1 MSKNIIKKDWG
12 SQNFNFLGKKIWR
25 DALDLKSNEVQ
36 GIFGE
41 RFFLALS
48 SSAVFLLQNAVS
60 DFF

>member
-1 MSKNIIKKDWG
+1 MSKNIIKKNWG

-25 DALDLKSNEVQ
+25 DALDLKSKEVQ
-36 GIFGE
+36 GILGE

-48 SSAVFLLQNAVS
+48 SSAVFRLQNAVS